1 MRAEALDAIVESTGF
16 ALMAQ
21 EVGLPKKGM
30 YTVREVAEASGVS
43 YRTLCEEASANR
55 LRTFVPLG
63 RERGRLVKPEWFDEW
78 FSAGVSEEGIA

>member
-1 MRAEALDAIVESTGF
+1 MEEACATEF
-16 ALMAQ
+16 AQMAR
-21 EVGLPKKGM
+21 EAGLRPKGM

-55 LRTFVPLG
+55 LRTFVPQG

-78 FSAGVSEEGIA
+78 FSGGVSEEVNYDDA